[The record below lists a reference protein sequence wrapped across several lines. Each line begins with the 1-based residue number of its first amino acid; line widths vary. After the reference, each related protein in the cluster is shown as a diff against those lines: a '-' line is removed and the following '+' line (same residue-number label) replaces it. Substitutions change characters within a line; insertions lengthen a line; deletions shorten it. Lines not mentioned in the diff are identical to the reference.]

1 MAVLSDAVQ
10 EQLRQRFKERL
21 SGPVSLQ
28 LFTRPGSGRL
38 ILPAGMGC
46 ATCDDAAQLAQEL
59 ADAAPD
65 LIQLEVI
72 DVSAQSDAEVEEE
85 VPTMAISPPG
95 EDPRIR
101 FMGLP
106 AGFEFATVV
115 DAIERVSR
123 AEPGLGAASAD
134 LLSRLEQPAE
144 VMVFV
149 TPT

>member
-1 MAVLSDAVQ
+1 MAVLSDVVQ
-10 EQLRQRFKERL
+10 EQLRERFKERL

-38 ILPAGMGC
+38 ILPAGIGC

-65 LIQLEVI
+65 LIQLQVI
-72 DVSAQSDAEVEEE
+72 DVSAESDAEVEE
-85 VPTMAISPPG
+85 VPTLAISPPG
-95 EDPRIR
+95 QDARIR

-123 AEPGLGAASAD
+123 EEPGLGAASVD
-134 LLSRLEQPAE
+134 MLSRLEQTAE